1 MLGRHLSAAGIAL
14 ALGLACAT
22 GAQAQ
27 DFKTKE
33 AGDILVRGRGVAV
46 LPQSSNT
53 AITTQSG
60 AATGLK
66 VGNIS
71 NSFVPELDF
80 SYFFTDMIAA
90 ELILGT
96 TRHDVKTANGID
108 MGHVWLLPPTLTAQ
122 FHPFPKARFS
132 PYVGAGVNYTM
143 FYGVKSGSNPA
154 VQNTSYSNSFG
165 PALQVGMDVAL
176 GGNWSFNVDVKK
188 LWVRTDVSTNAL
200 KANDVKIDPWLVG
213 VGIGY
218 RF

>member
-53 AITTQSG
+53 AITTQGG

-66 VGNIS
+66 VGDIS

-132 PYVGAGVNYTM
+132 PYVGAGINYTM

-165 PALQVGMDVAL
+165 PALQLGMDVAL

>member
-1 MLGRHLSAAGIAL
+1 MLGRHLSAAGVAL

-53 AITTQSG
+53 AITTQGG

-66 VGNIS
+66 VGDIS

-132 PYVGAGVNYTM
+132 PYVGAGINYTM

-165 PALQVGMDVAL
+165 PALQLGMDVAL

>member
-1 MLGRHLSAAGIAL
+1 MLGTQLTAGIAL
-14 ALGLACAT
+14 AIGIACAAT
-22 GAQAQ
+22 AAQAQ

-46 LPQSSNT
+46 LPASSNT
-53 AITTQSG
+53 AITTQGG
-60 AATGLK
+60 AATGLN
-66 VGNIS
+66 VGNVS

-80 SYFFTDMIAA
+80 SYFFTDQIAA

-132 PYVGAGVNYTM
+132 PYIGAGINYTL
-143 FYGVKSGSNPA
+143 FYGEKSGSNPA
-154 VQNTSYSNSFG
+154 VQNIDYSNSFG

-176 GGNWSFNVDVKK
+176 GGRWSLNVDVKK
-188 LWVRTDVSTNAL
+188 LWIRTDVSTNAL
-200 KANDVKIDPWLVG
+200 KANDVKLDPWLVG